1 MAGSGT
7 RLRLSA
13 DRRTMQLH
21 GGDGQVVVMH
31 SQRPGGFTDA
41 DVDAALRARRNT
53 VAGQTNRTLRA
64 TVACRD
70 IWLHV
75 NTGPPTWWRP
85 RIIIG
90 WTDWKRELGL
100 GWLRGLVVV
109 AIEPAYGRTS
119 QERLTAECYR
129 FAAALGVAIL
139 LTIGAFVHRRR
150 KTV

>member
-1 MAGSGT
+1 M
-7 RLRLSA
+7 R
-13 DRRTMQLH
+13 LH

-53 VAGQTNRTLRA
+53 VAGQVNRTLRA
-64 TVACRD
+64 TFARRD
-70 IWLHV
+70 VWLHI

-85 RIIIG
+85 RIITG

-109 AIEPAYGRTS
+109 AIEPTYTGPGKKRSTPM
-119 QERLTAECYR
+119 RYR
-129 FAAALGVAIL
+129 SGVAAMAAAIVITAA
-139 LTIGAFVHRRR
+139 AFVRWRSR
-150 KTV
+150 TR

>member
-1 MAGSGT
+1 M
-7 RLRLSA
+7 R
-13 DRRTMQLH
+13 LH

-53 VAGQTNRTLRA
+53 VAGQVNRTLRA
-64 TVACRD
+64 TFAGRD
-70 IWLHV
+70 VWLHI

-85 RIIIG
+85 RIITG

-109 AIEPAYGRTS
+109 AIEPTYIGPDQKRSTPM
-119 QERLTAECYR
+119 RYR
-129 FAAALGVAIL
+129 SGVAAMAAAIVITVA
-139 LTIGAFVHRRR
+139 AFVRWRSR
-150 KTV
+150 TR

>member
-13 DRRTMQLH
+13 DRRTMQLR
-21 GGDGQVVVMH
+21 GGDGRVVVMH

-41 DVDAALRARRNT
+41 DVDATLRARRNT

-64 TVACRD
+64 TVAGRD
-70 IWLHV
+70 IWLHI

-85 RIIIG
+85 RIITG

-109 AIEPAYGRTS
+109 AIEPA
-119 QERLTAECYR
+119 
-129 FAAALGVAIL
+129 
-139 LTIGAFVHRRR
+139 
-150 KTV
+150 

>member
-1 MAGSGT
+1 MGGSGT

-13 DRRTMQLH
+13 DRRSMRLH
-21 GGDGQVVVMH
+21 GGDGQVVVLH

-41 DVDAALRARRNT
+41 EVDAALRARRNA

-64 TVACRD
+64 TVAGRD
-70 IWLHV
+70 VWLHI

-85 RIIIG
+85 RLIIG

-109 AIEPAYGRTS
+109 AIEPAYAAPTQKRTPAT
-119 QERLTAECYR
+119 RYR
-129 FAAALGVAIL
+129 SAAVLGVAIVV
-139 LTIGAFVHRRR
+139 TVAGIVRRR
-150 KTV
+150 KRAI